1 MSVYRI
7 VLVTIHVGRGSQAVP
22 LGAACVAA
30 ALKADPELSSRISVE
45 LVEAFPE
52 ESSRGLADRI
62 AGSKPDLVGFS
73 LYLWGRA
80 VSLECASILRNKLSP
95 PTLLAGGPDA
105 GANPAG
111 LLSAPRSGVGEA
123 AVGPFDYL
131 IAGEGESSAV
141 ALVRALASGRDPGP
155 VPGLL
160 AAAEDS
166 DAAAPAVLED
176 ASLLP
181 SPWLSRTLA
190 AKRGA
195 GVLWELARGC
205 PYACSYCYESK
216 GARKLRRVPEE
227 RIAAELALF
236 AEAGVGSVYV
246 LDPTFNADKERA
258 RRLLDLIAKQ
268 GKGMHFH
275 FEVRAESLDRGL
287 AKRFAA
293 VDSSLQIGLQTARP
307 EISEKVGR
315 SLDRGLFASKIGLLN
330 EEGVVFGLDL
340 IYGLPGDDLVGFR
353 GSLDYALGLYP
364 NNLDVFRLAVLPG
377 TALADDAAALG
388 LRHDVRA
395 PYLVSSTPTFPAA
408 DLDKAERLAEACD
421 LFYNRGRAVPW
432 FNQVLHPLSEKPSFF
447 LEGFSSF
454 MAKRRRPDPT
464 DPVGI
469 ETLQLEYLDQ
479 RFESADLEYLLPVVW
494 DIVRFNG
501 AFARALAEGIETTI
515 VFNYDPN
522 EVLSPEAMDLE
533 TFASLADMKTGRY
546 RVVCGDD
553 GPELIR

>member
-1 MSVYRI
+1 
-7 VLVTIHVGRGSQAVP
+7 
-22 LGAACVAA
+22 
-30 ALKADPELSSRISVE
+30 
-45 LVEAFPE
+45 
-52 ESSRGLADRI
+52 
-62 AGSKPDLVGFS
+62 
-73 LYLWGRA
+73 
-80 VSLECASILRNKLSP
+80 
-95 PTLLAGGPDA
+95 
-105 GANPAG
+105 
-111 LLSAPRSGVGEA
+111 
-123 AVGPFDYL
+123 
-131 IAGEGESSAV
+131 
-141 ALVRALASGRDPGP
+141 
-155 VPGLL
+155 
-160 AAAEDS
+160 
-166 DAAAPAVLED
+166 
-176 ASLLP
+176 
-181 SPWLSRTLA
+181 
-190 AKRGA
+190 
-195 GVLWELARGC
+195 LARGC

-246 LDPTFNADKERA
+246 LDRPSTPTRSGPGG
-258 RRLLDLIAKQ
+258 LLDLIAKQ

-421 LFYNRGRAVPW
+421 LLLQPRPGGTW
-432 FNQVLHPLSEKPSFF
+432 FNQVLHPLSEKPSFSWRDF
-447 LEGFSSF
+447 LPSWPSVAVPTLLTRWGSKPCSWNTWTSVSRAPTWSTSCRWCGISSGSTGPSPGPWRRASKLPSFSTTT
-454 MAKRRRPDPT
+454 PT
-464 DPVGI
+464 
-469 ETLQLEYLDQ
+469 
-479 RFESADLEYLLPVVW
+479 R
-494 DIVRFNG
+494 
-501 AFARALAEGIETTI
+501 
-515 VFNYDPN
+515 
-522 EVLSPEAMDLE
+522 
-533 TFASLADMKTGRY
+533 
-546 RVVCGDD
+546 C
-553 GPELIR
+553 